1 MFLEMLKFEL
11 NYHRKQN
18 LIYILSGV
26 FFMLTFL
33 ATTTPN
39 VQMVGG
45 VSNLNINASYTIL
58 VSVSSLVLMS
68 LFGSIAFSAN
78 AIIRDFD
85 LNTAEMFLTRPLSK
99 FDYLYGRFFGS
110 LFYAYIIY
118 FAGML
123 GFLVGE
129 FMPWLDPERI
139 GPHSLDAYFYGTWL
153 IAIPNLFLFSS
164 MFFCIATVTRS
175 MMATYIGVV
184 ALLMITF
191 LVDSFTDKDTVM
203 MTSILDPF
211 GSAALEVVTRYWTVF
226 EKNSNL
232 PIVEGAL
239 LVNRLLWLALG
250 IAFAAAAYPL
260 FTFSIEHSRKHSRKH
275 SRLNTPP
282 DAQLENEE
290 KDQNLSRL
298 IDDSIAKF
306 DSGKLALPS
315 FDFPAQFKQYVSQ
328 TRFEILNI
336 VKSAT
341 FAIVLLL
348 GIFLIVANAVAGLG
362 PVFGTSVYPTTS
374 VMVQIINGAFS
385 LSLLVVLI
393 FYSGELMVRERNVKV
408 NEIMDS
414 MPYPNWIMIAAKLT
428 SLVMVVISM
437 LLTAMIAA
445 IGVQI
450 YSGYYDIDIVQY
462 LLGLLFF
469 FQFPLYLMIVL
480 AVFFYVV
487 SRNKFVA
494 MFLMIVYFVVSLALP
509 ALGFEHYLYRMRQVA
524 PIYSDLTGYG
534 HNLLP
539 YLWQT
544 FYWGIF
550 GSLLLLVIHL
560 LWPRGSED
568 DWVNRIRVMRQ
579 RINKPFV
586 VATWGLS
593 TALVLVGSFIFY
605 NTNILNDYVTG
616 KDLEAKRV
624 EYEKNYKKHQYKPM
638 PQIQEV
644 YAEVDLFPSEQAL
657 ALRGSYV
664 LLNSTMDSQS
674 EIHFTLPLGVTVNE
688 LNVPTAKLESEGDEN
703 YRIYTLDKPLLPGEI
718 MKVTFEIDWLTPGF
732 ANNGHS
738 ASLASNGTFV
748 RNSTFFPLIGYQSQT
763 ELGDN
768 NDRRKFDLPP
778 LERAAKI
785 DDEDA
790 WNRSFLGGP
799 RVTFETIVSTDLD
812 QIAIAPGYLQKEWEE
827 KTRKYFHYKMD
838 NPIWNYY
845 SYNSGRYEVKRDEWN
860 DVAIEV
866 YYHHDYNI
874 DVMVQSTKDAL
885 DYFSNNFSPYQYRQ
899 FRILEFP
906 SFQGSFAESF
916 PNTIPF
922 SESIGFTAD
931 LRDKKEIDY
940 VYYVTAHEL
949 AHQWW
954 AHQVLG
960 ASVQGSSMIVETLAQ
975 YSALMVMKKT
985 FGEASMKRFLS
996 YELDRY
1002 LQGRG
1007 GELIDEMPLFLV
1019 ENQPYIHYR
1028 KGSVALYALQD
1039 YVGEEN
1045 LNEVLQTFIED
1056 YAFKGPPYPTTKN
1069 LLALMREKFGSE
1081 HETLITDLF
1090 EKIVLYD
1097 LKVEDSEIVE
1107 LENGQFD
1114 VTITVSALKYEADG
1128 AGIEK
1133 EIPLKAW
1140 IDIGVLGEKQGE
1152 SEIAEVIYLEK
1163 HIVNQSP
1170 QSFKIRVD
1178 KKPVSVGI
1186 DPMNKLIDRNP

>member
-1 MFLEMLKFEL
+1 MFLEILKFEL

-26 FFMLTFL
+26 FFILTFL

-39 VQMVGG
+39 VQLVGG
-45 VSNLNINASYTIL
+45 VSNLNVNASYTVL
-58 VSVSSLVLMS
+58 VSISSLVLMS

-85 LNTAEMFLTRPLSK
+85 LNTAEMFLTRPVSK

-123 GFLVGE
+123 GFLLGE

-139 GPHSLDAYFYGTWL
+139 GPHTLDAYIYGTWL
-153 IAIPNLFLFSS
+153 IALPNLFLFSS
-164 MFFCIATVTRS
+164 IFFCIATVTRS

-184 ALLMITF
+184 ALLMTTF
-191 LVDSFTDKDTVM
+191 LLDSFTDKDTVV

-211 GSAALEVVTRYWTVF
+211 GSAAIEVVTRYWTVF
-226 EKNSNL
+226 EKNTSL

-239 LVNRLLWLALG
+239 LANRLLWLGIG
-250 IAFAAAAYPL
+250 IAFAAAAFPL
-260 FTFSIEHSRKHSRKH
+260 FNFSIEKSRKQKNKKAS
-275 SRLNTPP
+275 
-282 DAQLENEE
+282 AAIEE
-290 KDQNLSRL
+290 
-298 IDDSIAKF
+298 IDERVVHF
-306 DSGKLALPS
+306 DSLNLEPPR
-315 FDFPAQFKQYVSQ
+315 FDFSAQVQQYISQ
-328 TRFEILNI
+328 TRLEVLNI
-336 VKSAT
+336 IKSPT
-341 FAIVLLL
+341 FGIVLLL
-348 GIFLIVANAVAGLG
+348 GVFMVVANAVSGLG
-362 PVFGTSVYPTTS
+362 SIFGTPVYPTTTI
-374 VMVQIINGAFS
+374 MVQIINGAFS

-393 FYSGELMVRERNVKV
+393 FYAGELMVRERNVKV

-428 SLVMVVISM
+428 SLIMVVISM

-450 YSGYYDIDIVQY
+450 YSGYYDIDIMQY

-469 FQFPLYLMIVL
+469 FQFPFYLMIVL
-480 AVFFYVV
+480 SVFFYVV
-487 SRNKFVA
+487 SRSKFVA
-494 MFLMIVYFVVSLALP
+494 MFLMIVYFVLSLALP
-509 ALGFEHYLYRMRQVA
+509 SLGFEHYLYRMRQVA
-524 PIYSDLTGYG
+524 PVYSDLTGYG

-544 FYWGIF
+544 LYWGIF
-550 GSLLLLVIHL
+550 GSLLLLAIHL
-560 LWPRGSED
+560 LWPRGTED

-579 RINKPFV
+579 RINKTFV
-586 VATWGLS
+586 VTTWALS
-593 TALVLVGSFIFY
+593 TAFVLVGSFIFY

-616 KDLEAKRV
+616 RDLEAKLA
-624 EYEKNYKKHQYKPM
+624 EYEKNYKKYQYMPM
-638 PQIQEV
+638 PKVHEV

-657 ALRGSYV
+657 AMKGSYV
-664 LLNSTMDSQS
+664 LKNSSMEAQS
-674 EIHFTLPLGVTVNE
+674 EIHFSVPLYIT
-688 LNVPTAKLESEGDEN
+688 LNVLHVPNGTLQSEGDEN
-703 YRIYTLDKPLLPGEI
+703 YRIYQLEKPLLPGETT
-718 MKVTFEIDWLTPGF
+718 KVTFEVEWLTPGF
-732 ANNGHS
+732 SNNGHS
-738 ASLASNGTFV
+738 VNLASNGTFV
-748 RNSTFFPLIGYQSQT
+748 NNAAFFPLLGYQPRA

-768 NDRRKFDLPP
+768 NDRRKYDLPP

-785 DDEDA
+785 DDESA
-790 WNRSFLGGP
+790 WNRAQIGDD
-799 RVTFETIVSTDLD
+799 RVKFETIVSTDSD
-812 QIAIAPGYLQKEWEE
+812 QIAIAPGYLQREWLEGG
-827 KTRKYFHYKMD
+827 RKYFHYKMD
-838 NPIWNYY
+838 APIWNFYAY
-845 SYNSGRYEVKRDEWN
+845 LSGRYEVKRDSWN

-874 DVMVQSTKDAL
+874 DRMIQSTKDSL
-885 DYFSNNFSPYQYRQ
+885 DYFSVNLSPYQYRQ

-906 SFQGSFAESF
+906 SFQGSFAQSF

-940 VYYVTAHEL
+940 VYYVTSHEL

-960 ASVQGSSMIVETLAQ
+960 ANVQGSTMIVETLAQ

-1028 KGSVALYALQD
+1028 KGSMVLYALQD
-1039 YVGEEN
+1039 YVGEQAV
-1045 LNEVLQTFIED
+1045 NEVLQTFIKN

-1069 LLALMREKFGSE
+1069 LLALMREKFGKD
-1081 HETLITDLF
+1081 HETLIADLF
-1090 EKIVLYD
+1090 EKIILFD
-1097 LKVEDSEIVE
+1097 LKLEKSSIVE

-1114 VTITVSALKYEADG
+1114 VTMTVSALKYEADG
-1128 AGIEK
+1128 TGEEK
-1133 EIPLKAW
+1133 EVPLDAL
-1140 IDIGVLGEKQGE
+1140 IDLGILGENQGE
-1152 SEIAEVIYLEK
+1152 SEIPEIIYLEK

-1170 QSFKIRVD
+1170 QSFTIRVN

-1186 DPMNKLIDRNP
+1186 DPMNKLIDRNPEDNVNEV

>member
-1 MFLEMLKFEL
+1 MFLEILKFEL

-26 FFMLTFL
+26 FFTLTFL

-39 VQMVGG
+39 VQLVGG
-45 VSNLNINASYTIL
+45 VSNLHINASYTIL

-85 LNTAEMFLTRPLSK
+85 LNTAEMFLTRPVSK

-118 FAGML
+118 LAGML
-123 GFLVGE
+123 GFVLGE

-153 IAIPNLFLFSS
+153 IAIPNLFLFSG

-184 ALLMITF
+184 ALLMMTF
-191 LVDSFTDKDTVM
+191 LLDAFTDKDTVM

-232 PIVEGAL
+232 PMIEGAL
-239 LVNRLLWLALG
+239 LANRLLWFGIG
-250 IAFAAAAYPL
+250 IAFVAAAYPL
-260 FTFSIEHSRKHSRKH
+260 FTFSIEKSRKY
-275 SRLNTPP
+275 SRLDSLFDNDKKGQDPGKP
-282 DAQLENEE
+282 
-290 KDQNLSRL
+290 
-298 IDDSIAKF
+298 IDDKILNF
-306 DSGKLALPS
+306 DSGKLELPR
-315 FDFPAQFKQYVSQ
+315 FDFPVQFQQYVSQ
-328 TRFEILNI
+328 TRLEILNI

-341 FAIVLLL
+341 FGIVLLL
-348 GIFLIVANAVAGLG
+348 GVFLIVANAVGGLG
-362 PVFGTSVYPTTS
+362 SIFGTSVYPTTS
-374 VMVQIINGAFS
+374 IMVQLINGAFS

-428 SLVMVVISM
+428 GLMMVVVSM

-445 IGVQI
+445 IGVQV
-450 YSGYYDIDIVQY
+450 YSGYYDIDIMQY

-469 FQFPLYLMIVL
+469 FQFPFYLMIVL
-480 AVFFYVV
+480 SVFFYVV
-487 SRNKFVA
+487 SRSKFVA
-494 MFLMIVYFVVSLALP
+494 MFLMIVYFVLSLALP

-524 PIYSDLTGYG
+524 PIYSDFTGYG

-544 FYWGIF
+544 FYWGLF
-550 GSLLLLVIHL
+550 GSLLLLAIHL
-560 LWPRGSED
+560 LWPRGTED

-579 RINKPFV
+579 RINKRFV

-616 KDLEAKRV
+616 RDLEAKQV
-624 EYEKNYKKHQYKPM
+624 EYEKNYKKYQYTFM
-638 PQIQEV
+638 PQIHEV
-644 YAEVDLFPSEQAL
+644 YAEVDLFPAEQAL
-657 ALRGSYV
+657 VLKGSYV
-664 LLNSTMDSQS
+664 LLNNTMDPQS
-674 EIHFTLPLGVTVNE
+674 EIHFTLPLGITVSE
-688 LNVPTAKLESEGDEN
+688 LDVPAAKLESEGDNN
-703 YRIYTLDKPLLPGEI
+703 YRIYTLENPLLPGET

-738 ASLASNGTFV
+738 VSLASNGTFV
-748 RNSTFFPLIGYQSQT
+748 NSASFFPQIGYQSIA

-790 WNRSFLGGP
+790 WNRSPIGGP

-812 QIAIAPGYLQKEWEE
+812 QIAIAPGYLQKEWEKE
-827 KTRKYFHYKMD
+827 GRKYFHYKMD
-838 NPIWNYY
+838 APIWNFYAY
-845 SYNSGRYEVKRDEWN
+845 SSGRYEVKRDEWN
-860 DVAIEV
+860 GVAIEV
-866 YYHHDYNI
+866 YYHHGYNI
-874 DVMVQSTKDAL
+874 DTMVQSTKDAL
-885 DYFSNNFSPYQYRQ
+885 AYFSGNFSPYQYRQ
-899 FRILEFP
+899 VRILEFP
-906 SFQGSFAESF
+906 SFQGSFAQSF

-960 ASVQGSSMIVETLAQ
+960 ADVQGTTMIIETLAQ

-1045 LNEVLQTFIED
+1045 VNDVLQTFIEN

-1069 LLALMREKFGSE
+1069 LLALMREKFGLE
-1081 HETLITDLF
+1081 HESLITDLF
-1090 EKIVLYD
+1090 EKIVIYD
-1097 LKVEDSEIVE
+1097 LKVKNSEIVE

-1114 VTITVSALKYEADG
+1114 VTMTVSASKYEADG
-1128 AGIEK
+1128 NGVEK
-1133 EIPLKAW
+1133 EIPLNAW

-1152 SEIAEVIYLEK
+1152 SEIAEIIYLEK
-1163 HIVNQSP
+1163 HLVNQSH

-1186 DPMNKLIDRNP
+1186 DPMNKLIDRNPEDNIKGT